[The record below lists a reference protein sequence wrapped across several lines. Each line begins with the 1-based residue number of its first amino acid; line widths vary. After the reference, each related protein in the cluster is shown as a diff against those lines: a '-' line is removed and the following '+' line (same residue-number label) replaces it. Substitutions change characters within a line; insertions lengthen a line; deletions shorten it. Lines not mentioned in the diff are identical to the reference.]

1 MKRDARVYLEKVN
14 LAAGEIADFIAGTD
28 FDGYLTNSLLQSA
41 VERNLTVVGAAL
53 ASLKEIFPELAER
66 IPNAQRAMDL
76 RNHLICEYYK
86 IDQSAVWDTVMRQ
99 LPELRQTAQS
109 VLAELDCEATA
120 SDPRLI
126 YSHKD

>member
-1 MKRDARVYLEKVN
+1 MKRDARVYLEEVN

-66 IPNAQRAMDL
+66 IPNAQRAVDL
-76 RNHLICEYYK
+76 RNHLI
-86 IDQSAVWDTVMRQ
+86 S
-99 LPELRQTAQS
+99 
-109 VLAELDCEATA
+109 
-120 SDPRLI
+120 
-126 YSHKD
+126 

>member
-1 MKRDARVYLEKVN
+1 MKRDARVYLEEVN

-76 RNHLICEYYK
+76 RNHLISGYYK